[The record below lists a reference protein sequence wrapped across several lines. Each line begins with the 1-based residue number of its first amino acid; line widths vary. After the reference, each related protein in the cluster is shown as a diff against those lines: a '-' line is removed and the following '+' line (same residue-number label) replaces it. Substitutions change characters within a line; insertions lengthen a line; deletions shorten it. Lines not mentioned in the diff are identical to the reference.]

1 MKARRGMAALPSTA
15 AIGLFVAATI
25 LPGSALAAAP
35 DGKRLY
41 VRCQA
46 CHSTAAGQPHK
57 VGPNLHGFYGKKAA
71 SKPGFRFSPAL
82 TKSNVKWDDKAL
94 DAWLTRPSKLVPGTT
109 MAFPGMTKPE
119 ERAALIA
126 YLKAATR

>member
-1 MKARRGMAALPSTA
+1 MKARRGLAALLPA
-15 AIGLFVAATI
+15 AGCALLVAATI
-25 LPGSALAAAP
+25 FPAIAQAAAP

-46 CHSTAAGQPHK
+46 CHSTAAGQPNK
-57 VGPNLHGFYGKKAA
+57 VGPNLNGFYGKKAA
-71 SKPGFRFSPAL
+71 SKPGFRYSAAL
-82 TKSNVKWDDKAL
+82 AKSNVKWDDKSL
-94 DAWLTRPSKLVPGTT
+94 DAWLTRPNQLVPGTT

-126 YLKAATR
+126 YLKTATK

>member
-1 MKARRGMAALPSTA
+1 MKARGGLAALLPLAGLALTTVGAVYPA
-15 AIGLFVAATI
+15 AAQ
-25 LPGSALAAAP
+25 AAAP

-46 CHSTAAGQPHK
+46 CHTTAAGQPNK
-57 VGPNLHGFYGKKAA
+57 VGPNLNGFYGKKAA
-71 SKPGFRFSPAL
+71 TRPGFRYSPAL
-82 TKSNVKWDDKAL
+82 TKSNVKWDDKTL

-119 ERAALIA
+119 ERAAMIA
-126 YLKAATR
+126 YLKSATK

>member
-1 MKARRGMAALPSTA
+1 MAAFVTLAGASLIATA
-15 AIGLFVAATI
+15 LTSPTI
-25 LPGSALAAAP
+25 AAAAAA

-41 VRCQA
+41 VRCLA
-46 CHSTAAGQPHK
+46 CHSTAAGQPNK

-71 SKPGFRFSPAL
+71 SKPGFRYSAAL
-82 TKSNVKWDDKAL
+82 SRSSVKWDDKAL

-126 YLKAATR
+126 YLKNATK